1 VGARGARLAEVAVAE
16 PGSGRLGLSVG
27 LVLGVVLVAFEVTA
41 ITTVMPTISDEFGGD
56 SLYGVTLACYTLAN
70 LASLVTAGELTD
82 RFGALRP
89 YLGFLALFVGGLIV
103 AALAP
108 SMVVIVLGRTL
119 QGFGTGGLGPIAY
132 SLVKRGYPAQQQPI
146 MYVWLSAGWVLPSLV
161 APLVAGAIT
170 TAFGWQWV
178 FAGMVPLP
186 VMVAL
191 VVARPMRAFGPAG
204 AGRNTPS
211 PVPAAFAAAAAIG
224 LLVTGLQFTNLVAA
238 TLSAAVGVAAAL
250 ASLRRLFPPGVWRA
264 APGLP
269 AVLAVRIIATA
280 AFLGVDSFVP
290 LAADRIHGATPLAQ
304 GFVIIGAALTW
315 TAGQFIMARRPHTTP
330 RRAVFVGFGIQIVGI
345 AATSIVLSE
354 RTELWMVFIA
364 WMVGGLGMG
373 LLYNPSTVAG
383 MSYATEGREGL
394 VSGQMGL
401 ADAIGFSLMGG
412 IGGATVAV
420 ADRTAWPLSSALGT
434 NFALA
439 AVLALVGMFAARGV
453 REAQAAAAT
462 SAGMPAPIS
471 STKLSQ

>member
-1 VGARGARLAEVAVAE
+1 MAEAAGGRLA
-16 PGSGRLGLSVG
+16 LSVG

-89 YLGFLALFVGGLIV
+89 YLGFLTLFIGGLIV

-108 SMVVIVLGRTL
+108 SMVVVVLGRTL

-132 SLVKRGYPAQQQPI
+132 SLVKRGYPALQQPI

-186 VMVAL
+186 IAVAL
-191 VVARPMRAFGPAG
+191 VVARPMRTFGPAG
-204 AGRNTPS
+204 TGRTTPS
-211 PVPAAFAAAAAIG
+211 LVPAAFAAAAAIG
-224 LLVTGLQFTNLVAA
+224 LLVTGLQFANVFAA
-238 TLSAAVGVAAAL
+238 AISAVVGVGAAL
-250 ASLRRLFPPGVWRA
+250 VSLRRLFPSGVWRA

-290 LAADRIHGATPLAQ
+290 LAADRIHGASPLGQ

-315 TAGQFIMARRPHTTP
+315 TAGQWIMARRPDTAP
-330 RRAVFVGFGIQIVGI
+330 RRAITVGFGIQIVGI
-345 AATSIVLSE
+345 AATSIVLSDQIA
-354 RTELWMVFIA
+354 LWMVFVA

-412 IGGATVAV
+412 VGGAAVAV
-420 ADRTAWPLSSALGT
+420 ADRTSWPLSSALGA

-439 AVLALVGMFAARGV
+439 GGLALLGMLAARGV
-453 REAQAAAAT
+453 CSAQAAAAT